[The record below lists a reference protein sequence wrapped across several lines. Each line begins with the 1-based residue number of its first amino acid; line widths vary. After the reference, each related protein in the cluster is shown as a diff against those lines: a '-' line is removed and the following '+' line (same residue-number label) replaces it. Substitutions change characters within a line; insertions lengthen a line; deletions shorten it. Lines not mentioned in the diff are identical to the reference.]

1 MRPSGPFPLGTLKP
15 GHTAFVVGYSVD
27 RSVRRRFVEMGL
39 IPGVAVTAVRSAPLG
54 DPIEFAVMGSRLS
67 IRKEDAGAVLVE
79 EHER

>member
-1 MRPSGPFPLGTLKP
+1 MRSSGRFPLGALKP
-15 GHTAFVVGYSVD
+15 GRTAVVVGYSVD
-27 RSVRRRFVEMGL
+27 RPVRRRFVEMGL

-79 EHER
+79 ERKR

>member
-1 MRPSGPFPLGTLKP
+1 MKPPVQFPLGALKP
-15 GHTAFVVGYSVD
+15 GHTAVVVDYSVD
-27 RSVRRRFVEMGL
+27 RAVRRRFVEMGL

-79 EHER
+79 EQVR

>member
-1 MRPSGPFPLGTLKP
+1 MKAPVQFALGALKP
-15 GHTAFVVGYSVD
+15 GHTAVVVGYTVD
-27 RSVRRRFVEMGL
+27 RAVRRRFVEMGL

-79 EHER
+79 EQAR